1 MKDTLERVAS
11 NMTDKDNE
19 KLIPRIMID
28 YLSNL
33 AKSNAD
39 WEIAMKEAIKEKFTF
54 LYYQLLRKYAL
65 NLFIMSKR

>member
-39 WEIAMKEAIKEKFTF
+39 WEIAMKEAIKEK
-54 LYYQLLRKYAL
+54 KK
-65 NLFIMSKR
+65 NGIKE